1 MQYAQT
7 LAEIQKEKGYLEL
20 ELMRAASKVLAEW
33 QNRTGLAVGSIYITT
48 EQVQE
53 LVGKSKSIVT
63 NCNVNIEYEG
73 Y

>member
-7 LAEIQKEKGYLEL
+7 LAEIQQEKEQLEL

-33 QNRTGLAVGSIYITT
+33 ESRTGLAVGSIHITT
-48 EQVQE
+48 EQVQG
-53 LVGKSKSIVT
+53 LGGKPKSIVT
-63 NCNVNIEYEG
+63 NCNVDIKYEG

>member
-1 MQYAQT
+1 MRYAQT
-7 LAEIQKEKGYLEL
+7 LAEIQKEKWHLEL

-53 LVGKSKSIVT
+53 LGGKTKSIVT
-63 NCNVNIEYEG
+63 NCNVSIEYEG

>member
-1 MQYAQT
+1 MKYAQT
-7 LAEIQKEKGYLEL
+7 LAEIQQEKGYLEL

-53 LVGKSKSIVT
+53 LDGKPKNIVT
-63 NCNVNIEYEG
+63 NCNVNIDYEG

>member
-1 MQYAQT
+1 MNYAQT
-7 LAEIQKEKGYLEL
+7 LAEIRQEKGYLEL

-33 QNRTGLAVGSIYITT
+33 QNRTGLAVGRIHITT

-53 LVGKSKSIVT
+53 LGGKPKSIVT
-63 NCNVNIEYEG
+63 NCNAHIDYEG

>member
-1 MQYAQT
+1 MQYAET
-7 LAEIQKEKGYLEL
+7 LAEIQQEKEALEL

-53 LVGKSKSIVT
+53 LGGKPKSIVT
-63 NCNVNIEYEG
+63 CLLYTSPSPRD
-73 Y
+73 

>member
-7 LAEIQKEKGYLEL
+7 LAEIQQEKGYLEL

-33 QNRTGLAVGSIYITT
+33 QNRTGLNVDQIYIS
-48 EQVQE
+48 VQHLQE
-53 LVGKSKSIVT
+53 IGAKTKSIVT
-63 NCNVNIEYEG
+63 DCTVDIKYEG

>member
-1 MQYAQT
+1 MQYAET
-7 LAEIQKEKGYLEL
+7 LAEIQQEKGCLEL
-20 ELMRAASKVLAEW
+20 ELMRLASKVLAEW

-53 LVGKSKSIVT
+53 LGGKPKSIVT
-63 NCNVNIEYEG
+63 NCTVNIDYEG